1 MSQQSSRKKKFEGI
15 SYTVGNNLVRK
26 TYLKNFN
33 LIPSFLNTSYSLRIR
48 IRLDKERVP
57 GSGSRIICFGSGT
70 RKKIRK
76 NR

>member
-33 LIPSFLNTSYSLRIR
+33 LIMQIF
-48 IRLDKERVP
+48 E
-57 GSGSRIICFGSGT
+57 F
-70 RKKIRK
+70 K
-76 NR
+76 NY